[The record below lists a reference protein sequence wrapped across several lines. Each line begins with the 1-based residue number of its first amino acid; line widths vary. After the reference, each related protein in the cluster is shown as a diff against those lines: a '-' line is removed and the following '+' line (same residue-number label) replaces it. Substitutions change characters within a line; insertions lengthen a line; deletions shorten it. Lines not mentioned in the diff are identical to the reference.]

1 MVLRGNEEFPENV
14 RAIMSRTRNFGYV
27 YRCDTPPRIY
37 AEQSAKDRL
46 AVKLLLPVLLTFA
59 ITSAAF
65 AEIEQNCRHIQA
77 KPEREACYKRQEAAL
92 AEKRK
97 QAATREATPPYSPER
112 MSQEDAALK
121 AQLRGICR
129 GC

>member
-1 MVLRGNEEFPENV
+1 MRSLNFLLSALLAL
-14 RAIMSRTRNFGYV
+14 AISS
-27 YRCDTPPRIY
+27 P
-37 AEQSAKDRL
+37 
-46 AVKLLLPVLLTFA
+46 
-59 ITSAAF
+59 AF
-65 AEIEQNCRHIQA
+65 AEIEQCRHIQA

-97 QAATREATPPYSPER
+97 QAATREAMPPYSPER

>member
-1 MVLRGNEEFPENV
+1 
-14 RAIMSRTRNFGYV
+14 
-27 YRCDTPPRIY
+27 
-37 AEQSAKDRL
+37 
-46 AVKLLLPVLLTFA
+46 VKFLLSVLLTFA
-59 ITSAAF
+59 TTSPVF
-65 AEIEQNCRHIQA
+65 AEIEQNCRFIQA

-97 QAATREATPPYSPER
+97 QAAEREAVLPYSPEQ

-121 AQLRGICR
+121 ATLRSICR

>member
-1 MVLRGNEEFPENV
+1 
-14 RAIMSRTRNFGYV
+14 MSRAWNFGYCIASTSR
-27 YRCDTPPRIY
+27 RCGR
-37 AEQSAKDRL
+37 AQSAKDRL
-46 AVKLLLPVLLTFA
+46 PVKLLLSVLLTFA
-59 ITSAAF
+59 IASPAL

-97 QAATREATPPYSPER
+97 QAATREAMPPYSPER
-112 MSQEDAALK
+112 MSAEDAALK

>member
-1 MVLRGNEEFPENV
+1 M
-14 RAIMSRTRNFGYV
+14 
-27 YRCDTPPRIY
+27 
-37 AEQSAKDRL
+37 
-46 AVKLLLPVLLTFA
+46 KLLLSALLTFA
-59 ITSAAF
+59 ITSPAL
-65 AEIEQNCRHIQA
+65 AEIEQNCRFIQA

-97 QAATREATPPYSPER
+97 QAATREAIPPYSPER

-121 AQLRGICR
+121 ATLRGICR

>member
-1 MVLRGNEEFPENV
+1 LL
-14 RAIMSRTRNFGYV
+14 
-27 YRCDTPPRIY
+27 
-37 AEQSAKDRL
+37 SAKL
-46 AVKLLLPVLLTFA
+46 SYPTQESTTLKLYPTILLGLMIGTAPAL
-59 ITSAAF
+59 

>member
-1 MVLRGNEEFPENV
+1 M
-14 RAIMSRTRNFGYV
+14 
-27 YRCDTPPRIY
+27 
-37 AEQSAKDRL
+37 
-46 AVKLLLPVLLTFA
+46 LT
-59 ITSAAF
+59 ISSAAL
-65 AEIEQNCRHIQA
+65 AEVEQCRHIQA

-97 QAATREATPPYSPER
+97 QAAAREAMPPYSPEQ
-112 MSQEDAALK
+112 MSREDAALK